1 MAAQVSKN
9 NQEDRKRTSQHTN
22 KPKVATNARR
32 LGDEPAFEMRQLKR
46 RTEDN

>member
-22 KPKVATNARR
+22 KPKVATNAHR
-32 LGDEPAFEMRQLKR
+32 LGDELVFETRQA
-46 RTEDN
+46 RTVTE